1 MTLTYILIFTAV
13 ALFLGLVTRNR
24 WRVYFLMGV
33 SALAVYLLQPAL
45 PIRSLDF
52 WFSTLTLL
60 LTVLSWIL
68 TTPSDKLRERN
79 NLVALAILFGI
90 VIFADLTRY
99 LGLGWTLS
107 ATLPP
112 KVEVL
117 AVFLVFAG
125 LLLVVIAYFK
135 RLSPATFLVSGI
147 VLLIGI
153 FLVLKIPSLATA
165 TSGLIRYALGR
176 PSANAA
182 ATDLRWLGFSYIAFR
197 LLHTIRDRQ
206 TGRLPV
212 AALPEFVTYVIL
224 FPALTAGPIDRIE
237 HFVQDLRR
245 PISLSAEDLSVAGK
259 RLMVGLFK
267 KFVLAD
273 SLALIALNNINAVQT
288 RTAGWMWVLLYAF
301 TFQIFFDF
309 SGYTDI
315 AIGIG
320 WFLGF
325 RLPENFANPY
335 LKPNLTQFWN
345 SWHIT
350 LTQWFRSYFFNPLTR
365 FLRSVKH
372 PLPVP
377 VIILLTQI
385 STMILIGLWHGVT
398 WNFILWGSW
407 HGIGLFVQ
415 NRWSGFVRPLTEKLE
430 ERHALKMFFAAIST
444 FITFQYVTLG
454 WVWFAL
460 PSPGLSWQVL
470 LKLLGIVR

>member
-1 MTLTYILIFTAV
+1 MTLTYILIFTVV
-13 ALFLGLVTRNR
+13 ALFLGLVMRNR
-24 WRVYFLMGV
+24 WRVYFLMGI

-45 PIRSLDF
+45 PIRGLDF
-52 WFSTLTLL
+52 WLSTITLL
-60 LTVLSWIL
+60 LTVLGWIL

-90 VIFADLTRY
+90 VVFADLTRY
-99 LGLGWTLS
+99 LGLGWTMS

-112 KVEVL
+112 KLELLMIFLAL
-117 AVFLVFAG
+117 AVLFLGAT
-125 LLLVVIAYFK
+125 AYFK
-135 RLSPATFLVSGI
+135 RLSPNLFLASGI

-153 FLVLKIPSLATA
+153 FTILKVPSLATA
-165 TSGLIRYALGR
+165 VSGVIRYALGR
-176 PSANAA
+176 SSANAA

-212 AALPEFVTYVIL
+212 VTLPEYVTYVIF

-237 HFVQDLRR
+237 RFIQDLRR
-245 PISLSAEDLSVAGK
+245 HPISVSAEDLSIAGK

-273 SLALIALNNINAVQT
+273 SLAIIALNSVNALQT
-288 RTAGWMWVLLYAF
+288 RTAGWMWVLLYAY
-301 TFQIFFDF
+301 TFQILFDF

-320 WFLGF
+320 GFLGF

-365 FLRSVKH
+365 FLRSSKQ
-372 PLPVP
+372 PIPVP
-377 VIILLTQI
+377 AIILLTQI

-398 WNFILWGSW
+398 WNFILWGLW

-415 NRWSGFVRPLTEKLE
+415 NRWSEFLRPHLAGLE
-430 ERHALKMFFAAIST
+430 NRKWLRFSLMVLSIFL
-444 FITFQYVTLG
+444 TFQYVALG

-460 PSPGLSWQVL
+460 PDPVLSWNVF
-470 LKLLGIVR
+470 LKLLGLA

>member
-1 MTLTYILIFTAV
+1 MTLTYILIFTVV
-13 ALFLGLVTRNR
+13 ALFLGLVMRNR
-24 WRVYFLMGV
+24 WRVYFLMGI

-45 PIRSLDF
+45 PIRGLDF
-52 WFSTLTLL
+52 WLSTITLL
-60 LTVLSWIL
+60 LTVLGWIL

-90 VIFADLTRY
+90 VVFADLTRY

-112 KVEVL
+112 KLELLLIFLVL
-117 AVFLVFAG
+117 ASLFLGAT
-125 LLLVVIAYFK
+125 AYFK
-135 RLSPATFLVSGI
+135 RLSPKLFLASGI

-153 FLVLKIPSLATA
+153 FLVLKVPSLATA

-176 PSANAA
+176 ASTNAA

-212 AALPEFVTYVIL
+212 VTLPEYVTYVIF

-237 HFVQDLRR
+237 HFIQDLRR
-245 PISLSAEDLSVAGK
+245 HPISVSAEDLSIAGK

-273 SLALIALNNINAVQT
+273 SLAIIALNSVNALQT
-288 RTAGWMWVLLYAF
+288 RTAGWMWVLLYAY
-301 TFQIFFDF
+301 TFQILFDF

-320 WFLGF
+320 GFLGF

-365 FLRSVKH
+365 FLRSSKQ
-372 PLPVP
+372 PIPVP
-377 VIILLTQI
+377 AIILLTQI

-398 WNFILWGSW
+398 WNFILWGLW

-415 NRWSGFVRPLTEKLE
+415 NRWSEFLRPHLAGLE
-430 ERHALKMFFAAIST
+430 NRKWLRFSLMVLSIFL
-444 FITFQYVTLG
+444 TFQYVALG

-460 PSPGLSWQVL
+460 PDPVLSWNVF
-470 LKLLGIVR
+470 LKLLGLA

>member
-13 ALFLGLVTRNR
+13 ALFLGLVMRNR
-24 WRVYFLMGV
+24 WRVYLLMGI
-33 SALAVYLLQPAL
+33 SALAVFLLQPAL

-52 WFSTLTLL
+52 WLSTITLL
-60 LTVLSWIL
+60 LTVLGWLL

-79 NLVALAILFGI
+79 NLIGLAILLGI
-90 VIFADLTRY
+90 VVFADLTRY

-112 KVEVL
+112 KLELLMIFLVL
-117 AVFLVFAG
+117 AVLFLGAT
-125 LLLVVIAYFK
+125 AYFK
-135 RLSPATFLVSGI
+135 RLSPNLFLASGI

-153 FLVLKIPSLATA
+153 FLILKVPYLATA
-165 TSGLIRYALGR
+165 ASGVIRYALGR
-176 PSANAA
+176 ESANAA

-206 TGRLPV
+206 TGRLPDV
-212 AALPEFVTYVIL
+212 SLPEYVTYVIF

-237 HFVQDLRR
+237 RFIQDLRRR
-245 PISLSAEDLSVAGK
+245 PISLSAEDLSFAGK

-273 SLALIALNNINAVQT
+273 SLAIIALNSVNALQT
-288 RTAGWMWVLLYAF
+288 RTAGWMWVLLYAY
-301 TFQIFFDF
+301 TFQILFDF

-320 WFLGF
+320 GFLGF

-365 FLRSVKH
+365 FLRSSKH
-372 PLPVP
+372 PMPVSA
-377 VIILLTQI
+377 IILLTQI

-398 WNFILWGSW
+398 WNFVLWGLW
-407 HGIGLFVQ
+407 HGVGLFVQ
-415 NRWSGFVRPLTEKLE
+415 NRWSGMTRLWTEKLE
-430 ERHALKMFFAAIST
+430 TRPALKVSIFVVSAFL
-444 FITFQYVTLG
+444 TFQYVALG

-460 PSPGLSWQVL
+460 PDPVLSWRVL
-470 LKLLGIVR
+470 LKLFGIG